1 MVFVGKG
8 IFMRLF
14 RLGQQL
20 SPFQIIMLSFLLL
33 IAIGTIALMLPVATR
48 SGQGAPFLT
57 ALFTTV
63 SAACVTGLTLENT
76 ALYWSWFGQLVILLL
91 IQVGGLGVVTMA
103 VAIVMAS
110 GRRIDLMQR
119 STMQEALAAPQ
130 LGGIVRI
137 LRFILKFTVLVECL
151 GACVLFPVFSRDY
164 GVENGLWM
172 AFFHSISAFCN
183 AGFDLMGNR
192 GGGSLMSYAGDPLVN
207 LTIMGLIVAGGLGFI
222 TWADIQ
228 LNRQF
233 FSRYRLQTKI
243 ILLMTVGL
251 ILVPALLFF
260 FLEFQDFPEE
270 IRVFQALFQSVTAR
284 TAGFNTVDIN
294 LLSESG
300 RLLLIVLML
309 VGGAPGST
317 AGGIKSTTA
326 FVLLTSALASLRRK
340 RDVTFFSRRIAEET
354 NQQAL
359 TIFLMYL
366 MLFVGSSWLISVVDG
381 FGMLDCMVETASA
394 IGTVGLSF
402 GLTERLS
409 AFSQV
414 LLILLMYFGR
424 VGALTMIYALNKRS
438 IPVTGRM
445 PQEKITVG

>member
-228 LNRQF
+228 LNRQY

>member
-1 MVFVGKG
+1 
-8 IFMRLF
+8 MRLF

-228 LNRQF
+228 LNRQY

-243 ILLMTVGL
+243 ILLMTAGL

>member
-228 LNRQF
+228 LNRQY

-243 ILLMTVGL
+243 ILLMTAGL
-251 ILVPALLFF
+251 IMVPALLFF

>member
-1 MVFVGKG
+1 
-8 IFMRLF
+8 MRLF

-172 AFFHSISAFCN
+172 AVFHSISAFCN
-183 AGFDLMGNR
+183 AGFDLMGNH

-228 LNRQF
+228 LNRQY

-243 ILLMTVGL
+243 ILLMTAGL

-409 AFSQV
+409 TFSQV

>member
-1 MVFVGKG
+1 
-8 IFMRLF
+8 MRLIHW
-14 RLGQQL
+14 GYQL

-33 IAIGTIALMLPVATR
+33 IAIGTFALMLPVATK
-48 SGQGAPFLT
+48 SGQSAPFLT

-76 ALYWSWFGQLVILLL
+76 ALYWSGFGQLIILLL
-91 IQVGGLGVVTMA
+91 IQIGGLGVVTMA

-119 STMQEALAAPQ
+119 STMQEAIAAPQ

-137 LRFILKFTVLVECL
+137 LRFILKFTLLVEGL
-151 GACVLFPVFSRDY
+151 GAAILFPVFARDY
-164 GVENGLWM
+164 GWINGLWM

-183 AGFDLMGNR
+183 AGFDLMGEH
-192 GGGSLMSYAGDPLVN
+192 GGGSLMGYASDPWVN

-222 TWADIQ
+222 TWADIHW
-228 LNRQF
+228 NGMR
-233 FSRYRLQTKI
+233 FSRYRLQSKI
-243 ILLMTVGL
+243 ILLMTAGL
-251 ILVPALLFF
+251 IFVPATLFF

-270 IRVFQALFQSVTAR
+270 VRLFQALFQSVTAR

-300 RLLLIVLML
+300 RLLLVVLML
-309 VGGAPGST
+309 IGGAPGST

-326 FVLLTSALASLRRK
+326 FVLLTSAFASLRRK
-340 RDVTFFSRRIAEET
+340 RDVTFFSRRIADET
-354 NQQAL
+354 NEQAL

-366 MLFVGSSWLISVVDG
+366 LLFVGSSWLISVVDG
-381 FGMLDCMVETASA
+381 FSLVDCMVETSSA
-394 IGTVGLSF
+394 LGTVGLSI
-402 GLTERLS
+402 GLTEKLS
-409 AFSQV
+409 AFSQ
-414 LLILLMYFGR
+414 LILIMLMYFGR

-438 IPVTGRM
+438 IPVTGRL

>member
-1 MVFVGKG
+1 
-8 IFMRLF
+8 MRLF

-228 LNRQF
+228 LNRQY

-243 ILLMTVGL
+243 ILLMTAGL
-251 ILVPALLFF
+251 IMVPALLFF

>member
-1 MVFVGKG
+1 
-8 IFMRLF
+8 MRLF
-14 RLGQQL
+14 RWGYQL

-33 IAIGTIALMLPVATR
+33 IALGTFALMLPMATK
-48 SGQGAPFLT
+48 SGQPAPFLT

-76 ALYWSWFGQLVILLL
+76 ALYWSGVGQFIILLL
-91 IQVGGLGVVTMA
+91 IQIGGLGVVTMA

-119 STMQEALAAPQ
+119 STMQEAIAAPQ

-137 LRFILKFTVLVECL
+137 LRFILKFTGFVEGL
-151 GACVLFPVFSRDY
+151 GAVILLPVFARDY
-164 GVENGLWM
+164 GWADGLWM
-172 AFFHSISAFCN
+172 AFFHSVSAFCN
-183 AGFDLMGNR
+183 AGFDLMGER
-192 GGGSLMSYAGDPLVN
+192 GGGSLMGYAGDPRVN
-207 LTIMGLIVAGGLGFI
+207 MTIMGLIIAGGLGFI
-222 TWADIQ
+222 TWADIHWNG
-228 LNRQF
+228 LR

-243 ILLMTVGL
+243 ILLMTAGL
-251 ILVPALLFF
+251 IFIPAMLFF

-270 IRVFQALFQSVTAR
+270 IRLFQALFQSVTAR

-300 RLLLIVLML
+300 RLMLVVMML

-317 AGGIKSTTA
+317 AGGIKATTA
-326 FVLLTSALASLRRK
+326 FVLLTSAFASLRRK

-366 MLFVGSSWLISVVDG
+366 LFFVGSSWLISVLDGFSMVDG
-381 FGMLDCMVETASA
+381 MVETASA
-394 IGTVGLSF
+394 HVTVGLSIA
-402 GLTERLS
+402 LTETLS
-409 AFSQV
+409 A
-414 LLILLMYFGR
+414 
-424 VGALTMIYALNKRS
+424 
-438 IPVTGRM
+438 
-445 PQEKITVG
+445 

>member
-1 MVFVGKG
+1 
-8 IFMRLF
+8 MRLL

-33 IAIGTIALMLPVATR
+33 IAIGTIALMLPIATR

-76 ALYWSWFGQLVILLL
+76 ALYWSGFGQLVILML

-151 GACVLFPVFSRDY
+151 GAFVLFLVFSRDY
-164 GVENGLWM
+164 GVEDGLWM

-192 GGGSLMSYAGDPLVN
+192 GGGSLMCYAGDPLVN
-207 LTIMGLIVAGGLGFI
+207 LTVMGLIVAGGLGFI
-222 TWADIQ
+222 TWADLQ
-228 LNRQF
+228 LNRHH

-243 ILLMTVGL
+243 ILLMTAGL
-251 ILVPALLFF
+251 ILIPAVLFF
-260 FLEFQDFPEE
+260 FLEFQDFPEKT
-270 IRVFQALFQSVTAR
+270 RVFQALFQSVTAR

-300 RLLLIVLML
+300 QLLLVVLML

-326 FVLLTSALASLRRK
+326 FVLLASSLASLRRK

-381 FGMLDCMVETASA
+381 FDMMDCMVETASA

-402 GLTERLS
+402 GLTEKLS

>member
-1 MVFVGKG
+1 
-8 IFMRLF
+8 MRLF

-151 GACVLFPVFSRDY
+151 GACVLFPVFLRDY

-228 LNRQF
+228 LNRQY

-243 ILLMTVGL
+243 ILLMTAGL